1 MGRRLPETTA
11 TNALIDR
18 LPHNEALLLRSQ
30 ARRVW
35 LDHKVPIQLRED
47 DGSMSTCFPET
58 AILALS
64 QCVSD
69 RHYEVA
75 LVGREGAIGWP
86 GLLSGLPFL
95 NSVVSHRGSALI
107 LSARSMGAVV
117 SVCPELR
124 QILLRYI
131 QCLTAQLSTT
141 IVSSLRDT
149 AHARVARRLLMLH
162 DRVGTS
168 SFHITH
174 GKLADA
180 LNLRRATVTECMHEL
195 EGLMLIRS
203 MRALVIIKDR
213 EGLAAAAGHAYG
225 AAEHSYDLLIG
236 RHMTRASTAS
246 EVHPVTVP
254 ALLPSPVVG

>member
-1 MGRRLPETTA
+1 MARRLPEIIA

-18 LPHNEALLLRSQ
+18 LPHNEQSLFRSQ
-30 ARRVW
+30 AQRVW
-35 LDHKVPIQLRED
+35 LDERVPIQLREA

-58 AILALS
+58 AVLALS
-64 QCVSD
+64 QSANG

-86 GLLSGLPFL
+86 GLLTGLPFL

-107 LSARSMGAVV
+107 LNARGMGALV

-141 IVSSLRDT
+141 IVSALRDS

-162 DRVGTS
+162 DRLGTL
-168 SFHITH
+168 SFPITH
-174 GKLADA
+174 RKLAEA
-180 LNLRRATVTECMHEL
+180 LNLRRATVTECLHEL
-195 EGLMLIRS
+195 EGRLLIRS
-203 MRALVIIKDR
+203 TRAFVAIIDR
-213 EGLAAAAGHAYG
+213 EGLTLAAGAAYG
-225 AAEHSYDLLIG
+225 AAEHSYESLIG
-236 RHMTRASTAS
+236 GHYARAPKAPAIQSLALPAHTAI
-246 EVHPVTVP
+246 
-254 ALLPSPVVG
+254 